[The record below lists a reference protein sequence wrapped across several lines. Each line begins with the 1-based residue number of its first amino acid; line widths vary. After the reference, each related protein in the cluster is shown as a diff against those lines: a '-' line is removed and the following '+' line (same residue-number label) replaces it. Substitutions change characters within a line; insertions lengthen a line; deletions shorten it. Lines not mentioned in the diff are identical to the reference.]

1 MKAQPMKA
9 NLFVAAVLAAA
20 FASSAQSAEVQYL
33 SVNDVADITGMEV
46 QEVRLMLGA
55 HSTNPLYRTSFIRVS
70 REWNEAVA
78 ANSLMLSKAV
88 DSRGNAIVRVSRAVS
103 APTS

>member
-1 MKAQPMKA
+1 MKAQAMKA

-20 FASSAQSAEVQYL
+20 FASSVQAAEVQYL
-33 SVNDVADITGMEV
+33 SVNDVADITGMDV

-55 HSTNPLYRTSFIRVS
+55 YSTNPHYRTGFIRIS

-78 ANSLMLSKAV
+78 ANSLMLSKGIDA
-88 DSRGNAIVRVSRAVS
+88 RGNAIVRVSKPVS
-103 APTS
+103 APAS